1 MSTEGVGVRC
11 ASASVLST
19 FLVLAVSQGAD
30 GVSRTIF
37 EKNERT
43 AGNFGNERRSDA
55 SNVSGADVNDERLID
70 ATLAGDKNAF
80 GELARKYQDRV
91 GSIKNVTLQENG
103 LYGDFHFNPKHPLA
117 EQMLWDAE
125 KAPENFGFSHN
136 VEAVVR
142 LENGAQIVDKIVRV
156 RSVDLVADPATT
168 SGLFESQTLTD
179 AISDVYNAPSSD
191 SPRSSSSSQARDA
204 ELRRLAEERDDA
216 LKRFGIARF
225 LLEKLARADDA
236 LRLTLGASSFLEIAL
251 ESRDL
256 VSAQRLIDE
265 QVAVV
270 REAIKFADERRAQ
283 TPPRSVAAEPIVS
296 KSRAEL
302 DENAQTENFV
312 AAIRR

>member
-1 MSTEGVGVRC
+1 MNNENVLEFCDLASPQRKIDKENGV
-11 ASASVLST
+11 
-19 FLVLAVSQGAD
+19 
-30 GVSRTIF
+30 
-37 EKNERT
+37 
-43 AGNFGNERRSDA
+43 
-55 SNVSGADVNDERLID
+55 VSGVKILGVKSRNNRVYPL
-70 ATLAGDKNAF
+70 ATLRDAAPLYENAKVNVNHPD
-80 GELARKYQDRV
+80 GSPNESRKYQDRV

-142 LENGAQIVDKIVRV
+142 LENGAQVVDKIVRV

-168 SGLFESQTLTD
+168 SGLFESQAITD
-179 AISDVYNAPSSD
+179 AIFAGYDARSSD
-191 SPRSSSSSQARDA
+191 SSTPSSSTQERD
-204 ELRRLAEERDDA
+204 ERLRRLEEERDA
-216 LKRFGIARF
+216 AVKRCEIARF
-225 LLEKLARADDA
+225 LLEKLTSEETPA

-256 VSAQRLIDE
+256 ASAQRLIED

-270 REAIKFADERRAQ
+270 REAIKFGDERRAQ
-283 TPPRSVAAEPIVS
+283 AESRSVAADPVVS

-302 DENAQTENFV
+302 DENAKTENFV